1 MQERLNVHLELLGE
15 RYPVLAPMKEQ
26 IAAFFDVIRE
36 SYENG
41 GKLIIGGNGGSCS
54 DAEHIVGELMKGFK
68 MLRPLDADM
77 QEKLCAVDPQ
87 LGADLAAK
95 LQGGLPAV
103 ALSSHPA
110 LSSAFLND
118 VNGDM
123 MYAQQLN
130 SLGKPGDV
138 FMAITTSGTAMNLRY
153 AAVVA
158 KAKGMKV
165 LALTGKTGGA
175 FNELADINLVMPC
188 NETYQIQELHLPVY
202 HCLCL
207 LLEDHFFGSK

>member
-1 MQERLNVHLELLGE
+1 
-15 RYPVLAPMKEQ
+15 
-26 IAAFFDVIRE
+26 
-36 SYENG
+36 
-41 GKLIIGGNGGSCS
+41 
-54 DAEHIVGELMKGFK
+54 
-68 MLRPLDADM
+68 
-77 QEKLCAVDPQ
+77 
-87 LGADLAAK
+87 
-95 LQGGLPAV
+95 
-103 ALSSHPA
+103 
-110 LSSAFLND
+110 
-118 VNGDM
+118 M

-207 LLEDHFFGSK
+207 LLEDHFFG

>member
-1 MQERLNVHLELLGE
+1 MTDRIHAHLELLVE
-15 RYPVLAPMKEQ
+15 RYPVLAGVQDQVAGIYE
-26 IAAFFDVIRE
+26 VIRE
-36 SYENG
+36 CYENG

-54 DAEHIVGELMKGFK
+54 DADHIVGELMKGFK
-68 MLRPLDADM
+68 MLRPLNADM
-77 QEKLCAVDPQ
+77 QEKLTGVDPV
-87 LGADLAAK
+87 LGADLARS

-110 LSSAFLND
+110 LNTAFLND

-123 MYAQQLN
+123 MYAQQIC

-138 FMAITTSGTAMNLRY
+138 FLAITTSGTAMNLRY
-153 AAVVA
+153 AAITA

-175 FNELADINLVMPC
+175 MNELADINLVVPC

-207 LLEDHFFGSK
+207 MLEDHFFG

>member
-1 MQERLNVHLELLGE
+1 MHERLNVHLNLLGE

-68 MLRPLDADM
+68 LLRPLDEVAR
-77 QEKLCAVDPQ
+77 QKLCAVDPV
-87 LGADLAAK
+87 LGAELADK
-95 LQGGLPAV
+95 LQDGLPAV

-110 LSSAFLND
+110 LNTAYLND
-118 VNGDM
+118 VSGDM
-123 MYAQQLN
+123 MYAQQVN

-138 FMAITTSGTAMNLRY
+138 FLAITTSGTALNLRY
-153 AAVVA
+153 AAVTA

-175 FNELADINLVMPC
+175 FNDLADINLVMPC

-207 LLEDHFFGSK
+207 LLEDHFFGA

>member
-1 MQERLNVHLELLGE
+1 MHERLNVHLNLLGE

-68 MLRPLDADM
+68 LLRPLDDVAR
-77 QEKLCAVDPQ
+77 QKLCAVDPV
-87 LGADLAAK
+87 LGAELADK
-95 LQGGLPAV
+95 LQDGLPAV

-110 LSSAFLND
+110 LNTAYLND
-118 VNGDM
+118 VSGDM
-123 MYAQQLN
+123 MYAQQVN

-138 FMAITTSGTAMNLRY
+138 FLAITTSGTALNLRY
-153 AAVVA
+153 AAVTA

-175 FNELADINLVMPC
+175 FNDLADINLVMPC

-207 LLEDHFFGSK
+207 LLEDHFFGA

>member
-1 MQERLNVHLELLGE
+1 MHERLNVHLNLLGE

-68 MLRPLDADM
+68 LLRPLDEVAR
-77 QEKLCAVDPQ
+77 QKLCAVDPV
-87 LGADLAAK
+87 LGAELADK

-110 LSSAFLND
+110 LNTAYLND
-118 VNGDM
+118 VSGDM
-123 MYAQQLN
+123 MYAQQVN

-138 FMAITTSGTAMNLRY
+138 FLAITTSGTALNLRY
-153 AAVVA
+153 AAVTA

-175 FNELADINLVMPC
+175 FNDLADINLVMPC

-207 LLEDHFFGSK
+207 LLEDHFFGA

>member
-1 MQERLNVHLELLGE
+1 MLKNLKK
-15 RYPVLAPMKEQ
+15 PLA
-26 IAAFFDVIRE
+26 
-36 SYENG
+36 
-41 GKLIIGGNGGSCS
+41 L
-54 DAEHIVGELMKGFK
+54 
-68 MLRPLDADM
+68 
-77 QEKLCAVDPQ
+77 
-87 LGADLAAK
+87 

>member
-1 MQERLNVHLELLGE
+1 MDTSVKAIYDTLLA
-15 RYPVLAPMKEQ
+15 RYPVLSVCANE
-26 IAAFFDVIRE
+26 ILNAYTLLETCYA
-36 SYENG
+36 SG
-41 GKLIIGGNGGSCS
+41 GKVLICGNGGSAS
-54 DAEHIVGELMKGFK
+54 DSDHIVGELMKGFK

-207 LLEDHFFGSK
+207 LLEDHFFG